1 MADIAFF
8 DLPSYTRIDT
18 TLGLIQE
25 LAHRGEKID
34 YYYFDEFRDKIESA
48 GARFQPLP
56 SMKPPDSDPTL
67 QSRLIEYCLDA
78 VPILLE
84 NLKVNR
90 PKLIIFH
97 AKCLWA
103 AICADLLNISSV
115 CFHTNFL
122 LPPHFLPP
130 LPLLLA
136 AYPINDIVK
145 HLQRFYR
152 HQRLWQQ
159 LTQKYTLKAISKKD
173 VFQLQPNSMNLRG
186 DLNIVYTS
194 EMFQIQRSYFDA
206 SYIFTGPCYSQRAVD
221 SQFPLLKSAEK
232 PIIYISLGS
241 VTLYNSKTFFYQQCL
256 QAFANSDYTVV
267 MSVGKFIDIAELGN
281 IPPNFI
287 VSNYVPQMQ
296 VLQQASVFITHGGTN
311 STWEALIHKVPLI
324 VFPQGGDQ
332 YLVANRVEELN
343 IGVWV
348 KQKNIAALKLRSL
361 VEQIIKDEKIRSNVD
376 LLSDSLITSG
386 GTQKA
391 VDKILE
397 FKQRN
402 SISHVLQ

>member
-1 MADIAFF
+1 
-8 DLPSYTRIDT
+8 
-18 TLGLIQE
+18 
-25 LAHRGEKID
+25 
-34 YYYFDEFRDKIESA
+34 
-48 GARFQPLP
+48 
-56 SMKPPDSDPTL
+56 
-67 QSRLIEYCLDA
+67 
-78 VPILLE
+78 
-84 NLKVNR
+84 
-90 PKLIIFH
+90 
-97 AKCLWA
+97 
-103 AICADLLNISSV
+103 
-115 CFHTNFL
+115 
-122 LPPHFLPP
+122 
-130 LPLLLA
+130 
-136 AYPINDIVK
+136 
-145 HLQRFYR
+145 
-152 HQRLWQQ
+152 
-159 LTQKYTLKAISKKD
+159 
-173 VFQLQPNSMNLRG
+173 MNLRG

-206 SYIFTGPCYSQRAVD
+206 SYIFTGPCYSERAFD
-221 SQFPLLKSAEK
+221 AQFPLLKSAEK

-241 VTLYNSKTFFYQQCL
+241 VTSYNSKTFFYQQCL
-256 QAFANSDYTVV
+256 QAFANSEYTVV

-311 STWEALIHKVPLI
+311 STWEALIHKVPLV

-343 IGVWV
+343 IGVWI
-348 KQKNIAALKLRSL
+348 KQKNIAPLKLRSL

-376 LLSDSLITSG
+376 LLSSSLITSG

-397 FKQRN
+397 FKQKN

>member
-1 MADIAFF
+1 
-8 DLPSYTRIDT
+8 
-18 TLGLIQE
+18 
-25 LAHRGEKID
+25 
-34 YYYFDEFRDKIESA
+34 
-48 GARFQPLP
+48 
-56 SMKPPDSDPTL
+56 
-67 QSRLIEYCLDA
+67 
-78 VPILLE
+78 
-84 NLKVNR
+84 
-90 PKLIIFH
+90 
-97 AKCLWA
+97 
-103 AICADLLNISSV
+103 
-115 CFHTNFL
+115 
-122 LPPHFLPP
+122 
-130 LPLLLA
+130 
-136 AYPINDIVK
+136 
-145 HLQRFYR
+145 
-152 HQRLWQQ
+152 
-159 LTQKYTLKAISKKD
+159 
-173 VFQLQPNSMNLRG
+173 
-186 DLNIVYTS
+186 VYTS

-206 SYIFTGPCYSQRAVD
+206 SYIFTGHCYCERAVD
-221 SQFPLLKSAEK
+221 AQFPLLKSAEK

-241 VTLYNSKTFFYQQCL
+241 VTSYNSKTFFYQKCL
-256 QAFANSDYTVV
+256 QAFANSEYTVV

-348 KQKNIAALKLRSL
+348 KQKNIAPLKLRSL
-361 VEQIIKDEKIRSNVD
+361 VEQIIKDEKIRSNID